1 MEKSGRRNTIL
12 IVFIFIALF
21 AATAF
26 LLVNWIK
33 SAEVFNFVRPF
44 TVEVTNDS
52 EYDIVSLEF
61 GLLKGESKETLDK
74 IIASGSKAR
83 FIPNLDLTS
92 ENAVYLKFRDARGE
106 GGELTVCGY
115 TEYLNGMTRVRI
127 NEKEAVVEEMD
138 CF

>member
-1 MEKSGRRNTIL
+1 MEKRGSRNAIL
-12 IVFIFIALF
+12 FVIVFIALLT
-21 AATAF
+21 ASAF

-33 SAEVFNFVRPF
+33 SAEIFNFVRPF

-52 EYDIVSLEF
+52 VYDIVSLEL

-74 IIASGSKAR
+74 IIASGAKAR

-106 GGELTVCGY
+106 VGELTVCGY
-115 TEYLNGMTRVRI
+115 TEYLNGMTSVRI